1 MTLQTWLLFCATETV
16 LCFTPGPAVLLVI
29 SLSLARGARAGFA
42 GSLGILA
49 ANAGYFVLSAT
60 SLGAVLLAS
69 WNLFVVIK
77 WLGAAYLVWLGVHMI
92 LFPSHSASTQDP
104 SLGSRLRRGPAT
116 FWHGFITQAANPKA
130 LVFFTALLPQFIT
143 PPHGVAVQ
151 VAILGIS
158 SVLIEFVVL
167 GLYVAA
173 CYRARGWAQN
183 PRVAMPLQ
191 RAGGVLLVGA
201 GARLAAIRH
210 A

>member
-1 MTLQTWLLFCATETV
+1 MDDALVASLTLQTWLLFCATETV

-29 SLSLARGARAGFA
+29 SLSLTRGARAGFR

-69 WNLFVVIK
+69 WNLFVIIK
-77 WLGAAYLVWLGVHMI
+77 WLGAAYLVWLGVPMI
-92 LFPSHSASTQDP
+92 LFPTRFTSIVDP
-104 SLGSRLRRGPAT
+104 SPGSTLGRGPAT
-116 FWHGFITQAANPKA
+116 FWHG
-130 LVFFTALLPQFIT
+130 
-143 PPHGVAVQ
+143 VAIQ

-173 CYRARGWAQN
+173 CHRARGWAEN

-201 GARLAAIRH
+201 GARIAAIRH

>member
-1 MTLQTWLLFCATETV
+1 M
-16 LCFTPGPAVLLVI
+16 
-29 SLSLARGARAGFA
+29 
-42 GSLGILA
+42 GILA

-69 WNLFVVIK
+69 WNLFVIIK
-77 WLGAAYLVWLGVHMI
+77 WLGAAYLVWLGVPMI
-92 LFPSHSASTQDP
+92 LFPTRFTSIVDP
-104 SLGSRLRRGPAT
+104 SPGSTLGRGPAT
-116 FWHGFITQAANPKA
+116 FWHGVITQAANPKA

-143 PPHGVAVQ
+143 PPHGVAIQ

-158 SVLIEFVVL
+158 SVLIELVVL

-173 CYRARGWAQN
+173 CHRARGWAEN

-201 GARLAAIRH
+201 GARIAAIRH